1 MNTHSGN
8 DEEEIENLKD
18 KILELEEKLLAKN
31 LLLKVL
37 EKRIISGLKSKI
49 IYLEDQVKEGEEN
62 LKNLK
67 KHKDPDKL
75 EFALLLPLPS

>member
-1 MNTHSGN
+1 LNTHSGN

-49 IYLEDQVKEGEEN
+49 IYLEDH
-62 LKNLK
+62 L
-67 KHKDPDKL
+67 
-75 EFALLLPLPS
+75 